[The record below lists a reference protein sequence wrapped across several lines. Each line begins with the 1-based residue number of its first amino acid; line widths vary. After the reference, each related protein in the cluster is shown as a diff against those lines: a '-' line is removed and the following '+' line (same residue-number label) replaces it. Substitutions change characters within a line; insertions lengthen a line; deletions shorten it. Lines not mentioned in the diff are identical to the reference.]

1 MDDYE
6 FRECEWE
13 GCLFRFPVEV
23 ESPGAGRCPL
33 CGAATHVVAAPVVAA
48 ANQQVYSHAT
58 IAGLLDNI
66 RSIHNVGSMFRSA
79 DGAGLQHLYLNG
91 ITATPA
97 QPKLTKAA
105 LGAQERVPWSYETNG
120 PLLALSLKQKGYHLL
135 AVETS
140 EQARPL
146 FEAELAGGA
155 MPLVIVVGNERAGI
169 DPGVLAHCDSVV
181 SLPMNGTKRS
191 LNVAVAF
198 GIVAYTLRYGP
209 FRQPVNITPGE

>member
-1 MDDYE
+1 
-6 FRECEWE
+6 
-13 GCLFRFPVEV
+13 
-23 ESPGAGRCPL
+23 
-33 CGAATHVVAAPVVAA
+33 VVATPVPVAF
-48 ANQQVYSHAT
+48 NQKADSSAV

-79 DGAGLQHLYLNG
+79 DGAGLRHLYLNG

-105 LGAQERVPWSYETNG
+105 LGAQERVPWSYDSNG
-120 PLLALSLKQKGYHLL
+120 PRLAFSLKEQGYQLV

-140 EQARPL
+140 ERAQPL
-146 FEAELAGGA
+146 FGTGFASVTT
-155 MPLVIVVGNERAGI
+155 PLVIVVGNERAGI
-169 DPGVLAHCDSVV
+169 DPGVLAHCDIVV
-181 SLPMNGTKRS
+181 SLPMDGTKRS

-209 FRQPVNITPGE
+209 YTQPVRGA